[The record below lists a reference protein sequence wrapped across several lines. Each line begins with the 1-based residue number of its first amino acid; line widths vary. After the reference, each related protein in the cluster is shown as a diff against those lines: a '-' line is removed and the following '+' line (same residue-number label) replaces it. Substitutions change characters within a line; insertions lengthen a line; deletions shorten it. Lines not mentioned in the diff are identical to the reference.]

1 MHEMDKGTDAAGE
14 ALQVRRYRRE
24 DLPTMVAVD
33 RLCFAAPF
41 LFSPGAMRDFAEA
54 MGARAVVAERG
65 AEGMVGFAIGQ
76 MEWEAGTRVG
86 YCVTLDVVP
95 GKRRMGLGGVL
106 LGELERW
113 AGEEGAREMVLHV
126 WVGNEGARRF
136 YAERG
141 YRVIR
146 ELKGFY
152 RRGLDGV
159 ECRKTLPP

>member
-1 MHEMDKGTDAAGE
+1 MHERDGVTDVPGGMVG
-14 ALQVRRYRRE
+14 LRRYRRE
-24 DLPTMVAVD
+24 DLPTMVELD
-33 RLCFAAPF
+33 RICFTAPF

-65 AEGMVGFAIGQ
+65 TEGMVGFAIGQ
-76 MEWEAGTRVG
+76 MEWEAGSRVG
-86 YCVTLDVVP
+86 YCVTLDVAP
-95 GKRRMGLGGVL
+95 GQRRVGLGGML

-113 AGEEGAREMVLHV
+113 AREEGAREMVLHV

-141 YRVIR
+141 YRVVR

-159 ECRKTLPP
+159 ECRKTLPV

>member
-1 MHEMDKGTDAAGE
+1 M
-14 ALQVRRYRRE
+14 VR
-24 DLPTMVAVD
+24 LD

-54 MGARAVVAERG
+54 VGARSVVAEG
-65 AEGMVGFAIGQ
+65 EAGGMLGFAIGQ
-76 MEWEAGTRVG
+76 MEWEAGSRLG
-86 YCVTLDVVP
+86 YCVTLDVTP
-95 GKRRMGLGGVL
+95 EQRRMGLGGVL

-113 AGEEGAREMVLHV
+113 AAEQGAREMVLHV

-136 YAERG
+136 YAELG
-141 YRVIR
+141 YRAVR

-159 ECRKTLPP
+159 ECRKQLG